1 MEKTMD
7 SKNQKIIEDA
17 VRTILT
23 AVGEDVNREGLLETP
38 ERVAKMYA
46 EVFGAVNTD
55 FTNFTVF
62 DSTEDDVDQEVI
74 TVKKI
79 PFYSMCEHH
88 LLPFFGEVSLAYIP
102 NDGKIVGLSKVPRL
116 IGHVAKKPNVQER
129 LTSEVAQKLDELI
142 HPKGIA
148 IVVRARHMC
157 MEMRGVRSVGNITE
171 TTYYM
176 GEFKGD
182 LAKQSL
188 FLQQA

>member
-1 MEKTMD
+1 MD

-17 VRTILT
+17 VRAILT

-62 DSTEDDVDQEVI
+62 DSTEDDVDQEII

-102 NDGKIVGLSKVPRL
+102 SDGKIVGLSKVPRL